1 MNSKQHEIQIIKD
14 RSTHN
19 LTESLLNIIQH
30 RSLQEDTITTIVK
43 DTYLQ
48 YSHYT
53 T

>member
-1 MNSKQHEIQIIKD
+1 MNSKQYEIQITKD
-14 RSTHN
+14 RFTHN

-30 RSLQEDTITTIVK
+30 RSLPDDTITIIVK

-48 YSHYT
+48 YSQST